1 MRWLG
6 SGDVEFLGRIDF
18 QIKLNGQRVEASE
31 IETVIREIAGVRDA
45 LVQLKPL
52 LGGSEHLAAYVLPA
66 NVSPDAVRS
75 ACSSRLPGYMVPSV
89 VVSLDCWPLNSSGKV
104 DRKRLP
110 IAKQDVGTKQDSETV
125 HNVVAHSSMEEV
137 VLNLIKD
144 KFGLRVAPSE
154 SLMQAGLNSLDAVRL
169 SQSLQGSLAETAP
182 RLPATLVFAHPTAT
196 SIAEY
201 LSLKSELETNVQ
213 LATQQTHI
221 HPELEI
227 NEISRGTTA
236 RSGTCRPSLSQTNV
250 ITTQPSGIDSVM
262 VPLGSI
268 SKTVTAIG
276 ILRLVDQGLL
286 SLNQPIHEILAWFRP
301 TSVVGPPT
309 VAVTNP
315 ITIAHLLLH
324 QSGIGYGKATSFR
337 TDLVDELY
345 DLSSLSAQKMHKI
358 VARHKEMRP
367 LEAITHQIALMP
379 LKFEPGSSFE
389 YSMGHVVLGAAIEQV
404 CQQVLGDALQDLVF
418 GPLGIHSAQFH
429 ALPHLDVSELTPATT
444 TFWGC
449 EAKTSLELGD
459 INVAM
464 AVRDLHTLLSAVNI
478 FDPNSQ
484 KLFPAGL
491 LQIAS
496 EPQFDCTEVNE
507 IAVTPI
513 AVFNGPSAN
522 WALLGP
528 LRNGRL
534 ATSGGCGVVSTIA
547 KDGTLKI
554 AIRDQ
559 LLVFWDLEET
569 YELLS
574 SVGSVSL

>member
-1 MRWLG
+1 
-6 SGDVEFLGRIDF
+6 
-18 QIKLNGQRVEASE
+18 
-31 IETVIREIAGVRDA
+31 
-45 LVQLKPL
+45 
-52 LGGSEHLAAYVLPA
+52 
-66 NVSPDAVRS
+66 
-75 ACSSRLPGYMVPSV
+75 
-89 VVSLDCWPLNSSGKV
+89 
-104 DRKRLP
+104 
-110 IAKQDVGTKQDSETV
+110 
-125 HNVVAHSSMEEV
+125 
-137 VLNLIKD
+137 
-144 KFGLRVAPSE
+144 
-154 SLMQAGLNSLDAVRL
+154 
-169 SQSLQGSLAETAP
+169 
-182 RLPATLVFAHPTAT
+182 
-196 SIAEY
+196 
-201 LSLKSELETNVQ
+201 
-213 LATQQTHI
+213 
-221 HPELEI
+221 
-227 NEISRGTTA
+227 
-236 RSGTCRPSLSQTNV
+236 
-250 ITTQPSGIDSVM
+250 M

-286 SLNQPIHEILAWFRP
+286 SLNQPVHEILPWFRP
-301 TSVVGPPT
+301 TSVVGPPI

-358 VARHKEMRP
+358 VSRHTEIRP

-389 YSMGHVVLGAAIEQV
+389 YGMGHVVLGAAIEEV

-429 ALPHLDVSELTPATT
+429 ALPQLDVSELTPATT

-449 EAKTSLELGD
+449 ESKTSLELGD

-496 EPQFDCTEVNE
+496 EPQFDCTEVNA

-522 WALLGP
+522 WTLLGP

-547 KDGTLKI
+547 KDGMLKI

-559 LLVFWDLEET
+559 LLVFWIWRKLT
-569 YELLS
+569 SY
-574 SVGSVSL
+574 SLVLNQSPYN